1 MRAGALCILTLWGAA
16 GAMAQDLS
24 FGLKGG
30 VPLTDA
36 LKVADRSRYFSD
48 KAPWVLGPAVE
59 LHLLAGLGVEADLF
73 YRRVQY
79 SETVQGA
86 GSTVSRT
93 TGQVW
98 EVPLLARYH
107 GPGVLFKPTLAA
119 GLSYRRLARFSLH
132 TAGGSGGEPAELTG
146 RNAAGAT
153 VGGGVEVGGKLVRL
167 SAEIRYTR
175 WGSSSIRSAVSG
187 LATQLNQADFLLGI
201 MF

>member
-1 MRAGALCILTLWGAA
+1 LGSPVAGAI
-16 GAMAQDLS
+16 S
-24 FGLKGG
+24 
-30 VPLTDA
+30 
-36 LKVADRSRYFSD
+36 RS
-48 KAPWVLGPAVE
+48 
-59 LHLLAGLGVEADLF
+59 
-73 YRRVQY
+73 
-79 SETVQGA
+79 
-86 GSTVSRT
+86 
-93 TGQVW
+93 
-98 EVPLLARYH
+98 
-107 GPGVLFKPTLAA
+107 GVLFKPTLAA